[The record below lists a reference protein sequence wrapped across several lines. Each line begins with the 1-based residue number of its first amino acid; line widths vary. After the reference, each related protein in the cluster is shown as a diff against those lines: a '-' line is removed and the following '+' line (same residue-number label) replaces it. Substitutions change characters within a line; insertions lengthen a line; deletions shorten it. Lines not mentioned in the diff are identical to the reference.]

1 MRRLIKSEFAPDE
14 LPSLIETTLMHR
26 DVRDKIRRL
35 SKDDAQ
41 EFVDVIDE
49 ASSTS
54 DVPSGTRLTQPV
66 D

>member
-1 MRRLIKSEFAPDE
+1 
-14 LPSLIETTLMHR
+14 MHR